1 MAPSEDQT
9 QMFMATASLGY
20 RFWRKGLWT
29 VYISTIF
36 FYFRR
41 GGEKYLRWLPVV
53 VGDEGPRDGYL
64 QNDLGQMVPWYRCG
78 GCFLVLTIFMASSE
92 TWQTEWEVE
101 VCVEAQCHWGG
112 QSTEDSTELSSPP
125 LQPLLPQRV
134 RLSKLFCLSLWW
146 RCHLETDLVPHFLML
161 YLEIIAYLQGC
172 GKNSTESLI
181 QFPPS
186 FPMVATWTTP
196 LQLKKKKQQ
205 INMKQK
211 CILLLTVFPP
221 VILFV

>member
-1 MAPSEDQT
+1 
-9 QMFMATASLGY
+9 
-20 RFWRKGLWT
+20 
-29 VYISTIF
+29 
-36 FYFRR
+36 
-41 GGEKYLRWLPVV
+41 
-53 VGDEGPRDGYL
+53 
-64 QNDLGQMVPWYRCG
+64 MVPWYRCG

-112 QSTEDSTELSSPP
+112 QSTEDSTKLSSPP

-146 RCHLETDLVPHFLML
+146 RCHLETDLVPHFLIL

-186 FPMVATWTTP
+186 FPMVAAWTTP
-196 LQLKKKKQQ
+196 LQLKKKQNSKLTWNKNVSYSWLFSPQSSCSFNAL
-205 INMKQK
+205 IAFDCGVFSTTPHS
-211 CILLLTVFPP
+211 CIAVLNLYLAGLDAYKKHCLNYS
-221 VILFV
+221 IECLFIEVCLKSSNA